1 MSVSIQEFKT
11 EQCRCEWRTSRA
23 STGVGTKNLRGH
35 LCLYFRPPGPRVGL
49 LTRGGAQYSA
59 NCRRLSI
66 TLASSGAMF
75 TPRTHKRLVHT
86 EKAREIETSGVKC
99 RLNGHP
105 MSRGIFLFKG
115 EHSPRFCCRPPVCA
129 CVSVSETIPGLH
141 TRLLEVLASAETSV
155 CDWWWRIQ

>member
-1 MSVSIQEFKT
+1 MANFSGLHRGRHEKLKGAPMSIFPS
-11 EQCRCEWRTSRA
+11 A
-23 STGVGTKNLRGH
+23 
-35 LCLYFRPPGPRVGL
+35 GPQ
-49 LTRGGAQYSA
+49 GGSPHAWWCPVQRELQAPQHY
-59 NCRRLSI
+59 LSI
-66 TLASSGAMF
+66 T

-141 TRLLEVLASAETSV
+141 TRLHVLEVLASAETSV